1 MSDLATTTELCRL
14 MGEPTRLRFLS
25 VLGEEALTV
34 AELMQV
40 TGVSQSRASAHLAK
54 LKDAGLVRDRPAG
67 PATFYARA
75 DESMG
80 EDARALW
87 QAVRARTADAL
98 FEEDAARARAIAATR
113 NGVGAKWADTVAGQ
127 MERHYS
133 PGRTWEATAR
143 GLLGL
148 CDLGDVLD
156 VASGDGVNAELV
168 APRAKS
174 VTCLDVSE
182 KVIDAGRRRLA
193 GLKNVRFER
202 GDMHELPFKDA
213 SFDAVLLMNALQYAK
228 SPAQVAGEAAR
239 VLRPGGLLT
248 LVTLKRHRHESAVRP
263 YNHEN
268 SGFVP
273 GQLKTLIEKAG
284 LQVETCAVT
293 SRETKPPHFEIIS
306 AYARRVDA
314 RGESSRRKK

>member
-1 MSDLATTTELCRL
+1 MNDLTATAELCRL

-54 LKDAGLVRDRPAG
+54 LKEAGLVRDRPAG
-67 PATFYARA
+67 PATFYARS
-75 DESMG
+75 DEAMSA
-80 EDARALW
+80 EVRALW
-87 QAVRARTADAL
+87 DVLRAQTVDAL
-98 FEEDAARARAIAATR
+98 FEEDTARARAVAALR
-113 NGVGAKWADTVAGQ
+113 NGGGAKWADTVAGQ

-174 VTCLDVSE
+174 VTCLDASE
-182 KVIDAGRRRLA
+182 KVIEAGRRRLA
-193 GLKNVRFER
+193 ALKNVRFEC
-202 GDMHELPFKDA
+202 GDMHALPFK
-213 SFDAVLLMNALQYAK
+213 SGNFDAAMLMNAMQYAK
-228 SPAQVAGEAAR
+228 SPAQVLGEAAR

-248 LVTLKRHRHESAVRP
+248 LVTLRRHKHESAVRP

-268 SGFVP
+268 LGFAP
-273 GQLKTLIEKAG
+273 AQIRKLLERAG
-284 LQVETCAVT
+284 LHVETCAVT
-293 SRETKPPHFEIIS
+293 SHETKAPHFEIIS
-306 AYARRVDA
+306 AYC
-314 RGESSRRKK
+314 RK

>member
-40 TGVSQSRASAHLAK
+40 TGVTQSRASAHLAK
-54 LKDAGLVRDRPAG
+54 LKEAGLVHDRPAG

-75 DESMG
+75 DESMSG
-80 EDARALW
+80 EARALW
-87 QAVRARTADAL
+87 DVLRGQTSDAL
-98 FEEDAARARAIAATR
+98 FEEDAQRARAIAAAR
-113 NGVGAKWADTVAGQ
+113 AGEGVKWADTVAGQ

-148 CDLGDVLD
+148 CELGDVLD

-174 VTCLDVSE
+174 VTCIDASE
-182 KVIDAGRRRLA
+182 KVIEAGRRRLA
-193 GLKNVRFER
+193 HLGNVRFES
-202 GDMHELPFKDA
+202 GDMHALPFADA
-213 SFDAVLLMNALQYAK
+213 SFDQVLLMNALQYAK
-228 SPAQVAGEAAR
+228 RPAQVAAEAAR
-239 VLRPGGLLT
+239 VLRQGGLLT

-268 SGFVP
+268 LGFAP
-273 GQLKTLIEKAG
+273 GQLKRILEKAG
-284 LQVETCAVT
+284 LAVGTCAVT
-293 SRETKPPHFEIIS
+293 SRESKPPHFEIIS
-306 AYARRVDA
+306 AY
-314 RGESSRRKK
+314 GRRK